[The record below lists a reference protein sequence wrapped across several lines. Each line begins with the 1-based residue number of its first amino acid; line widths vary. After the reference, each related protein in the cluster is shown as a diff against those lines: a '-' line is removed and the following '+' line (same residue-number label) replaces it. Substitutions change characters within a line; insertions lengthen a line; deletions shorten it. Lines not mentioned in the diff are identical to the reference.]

1 MQLTWMDFVS
11 ERQVAGVSSGDV
23 LDLFALLLSVP
34 GMQSDPPPTHT
45 HNKVCCL
52 LEQEKK
58 RKEKQAVYKT
68 RGTGLTG
75 LAFLTTLN

>member
-23 LDLFALLLSVP
+23 LDLFALLSSVP
-34 GMQSDPPPTHT
+34 GMQSDHTHS

-52 LEQEKK
+52 LEHEKK
-58 RKEKQAVYKT
+58 RKKEKQAVYKT
-68 RGTGLTG
+68 RGTCLTG